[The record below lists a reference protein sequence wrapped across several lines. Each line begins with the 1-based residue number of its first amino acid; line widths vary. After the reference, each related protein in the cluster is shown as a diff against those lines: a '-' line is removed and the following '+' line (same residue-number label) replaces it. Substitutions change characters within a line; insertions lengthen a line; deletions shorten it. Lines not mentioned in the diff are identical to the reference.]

1 MIAVSPEPTGSGE
14 PAVSAEH
21 ALSVVGQLLGASF
34 LREAEKNIC
43 SCSGSVDR
51 LRECGI
57 LPDTPQMSHFSLQCP
72 SISLVHEKH
81 TSVDH
86 RTRQTAHDLAI
97 ALLSRPVVLRRAN
110 YHCSSSMK
118 PQTSQG
124 ASNPVFQTDSLPQLS
139 QQILEN
145 AYQSFT
151 VLIDSRLRAYASF
164 LARHAMAVADEKTNE
179 MGMFS
184 VEQKLETLL
193 DVGGKITVSR
203 VSTRFDV
210 AEVEGVQEG
219 DHYSFPL
226 SFYVEMSLM
235 IPRPLATDEMVSVAF
250 SAPGTIAAMVGEKQI
265 LSQVSVSLNVDA
277 LLSEMMD
284 RASCIV
290 AAVVEIA
297 NNAFCIPEEPKS
309 IQRGDSYL
317 AMPPPPP
324 PPQPIPRQNST
335 NLRAKLVNPL
345 ELLSNAAAELPVVSP
360 DLSGLMSPRHGV
372 PPLTLEIPTVDPYL
386 EDTDDSEKGVSEF
399 SADQCADIV
408 DGVFGALDDAFL
420 KEPRY
425 KKAKG
430 QP

>member
-1 MIAVSPEPTGSGE
+1 
-14 PAVSAEH
+14 
-21 ALSVVGQLLGASF
+21 
-34 LREAEKNIC
+34 
-43 SCSGSVDR
+43 
-51 LRECGI
+51 
-57 LPDTPQMSHFSLQCP
+57 
-72 SISLVHEKH
+72 
-81 TSVDH
+81 
-86 RTRQTAHDLAI
+86 
-97 ALLSRPVVLRRAN
+97 
-110 YHCSSSMK
+110 MK

-250 SAPGTIAAMVGEKQI
+250 SAPGTIAGK
-265 LSQVSVSLNVDA
+265 SLLPFA
-277 LLSEMMD
+277 LETL
-284 RASCIV
+284 RWLPQH
-290 AAVVEIA
+290 AAYVLTNRFVPRLCQQQWLA
-297 NNAFCIPEEPKS
+297 KS
-309 IQRGDSYL
+309 R
-317 AMPPPPP
+317 
-324 PPQPIPRQNST
+324 
-335 NLRAKLVNPL
+335 
-345 ELLSNAAAELPVVSP
+345 
-360 DLSGLMSPRHGV
+360 
-372 PPLTLEIPTVDPYL
+372 
-386 EDTDDSEKGVSEF
+386 F
-399 SADQCADIV
+399 
-408 DGVFGALDDAFL
+408 FL
-420 KEPRY
+420 KSRSR
-425 KKAKG
+425 
-430 QP
+430 